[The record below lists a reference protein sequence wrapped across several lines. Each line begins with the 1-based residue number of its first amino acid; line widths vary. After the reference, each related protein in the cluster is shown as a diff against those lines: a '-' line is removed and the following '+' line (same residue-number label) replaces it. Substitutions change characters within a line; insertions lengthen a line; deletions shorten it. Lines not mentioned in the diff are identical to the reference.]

1 MTMPFMI
8 CLMLATGVVIGAST
22 GAAVRIVR
30 APAMMK
36 PIPLMNSAT
45 LTTKSQCTVR
55 IVVALSHVRAPRRDA
70 RRDDLH
76 DRHDHKAV
84 ASMCQRPTLLCA
96 ATSMRRK
103 SGRVAPLLRQS
114 WTLG

>member
-8 CLMLATGVVIGAST
+8 CLMLATGVAIGAST

-70 RRDDLH
+70 HRDDLH
-76 DRHDHKAV
+76 DRHDHGPLPRCV
-84 ASMCQRPTLLCA
+84 SDQHFYTLPH
-96 ATSMRRK
+96 
-103 SGRVAPLLRQS
+103 VDAPEV
-114 WTLG
+114 W